1 MLKKVF
7 TLVLALAMVLA
18 LATTAL
24 AVSYTEDG
32 NGFTVRYDDGSRLV
46 YNARGDTYTYYMPD
60 GTHET
65 FSEEQLL
72 DVLDLY
78 EMLSYLQGSNG
89 NTSISKSS
97 GSSKSSSSRYSKYST
112 AEITDAYWQDTGD
125 SLAARWDADYRGS
138 ANYSVILYRDGK
150 RVTGRASDGGSRLDF
165 TEDIARE
172 NKTGDYYF
180 VIKAK
185 WPGKYTDE
193 AESNSVYVGAEDL
206 RLFRKRYGITATT
219 TTTQTAG
226 QAAVAASAQVANTTG
241 PVAPVTPVTSANA
254 DGWYTQADGSKKYL
268 LGGVWLANGWRA
280 IGDKWYC
287 FDQNGVLRTNQ
298 WIQNTTNPSVWYYV
312 GANGEMVKNQYVGQW
327 YLNAYG
333 EYHAG

>member
-1 MLKKVF
+1 MKRML
-7 TLVLALAMVLA
+7 TLLLALLLA
-18 LATTAL
+18 LGLATTAL

-60 GTHET
+60 GTYET

-72 DVLDLY
+72 DVIDLY
-78 EMLSYLQGSNG
+78 EMLAYLQGAQGG
-89 NTSISKSS
+89 NTSLSKSS
-97 GSSKSSSSRYSKYST
+97 GSGKSSRYSKYAS
-112 AEITDAYWQDTGD
+112 AQITDAYWQDTGD
-125 SLAARWDADYRGS
+125 TLAARWDADYRGS

-172 NKTGDYYF
+172 NRTGDYYF

-193 AESNSVYVGAEDL
+193 AESNSVYVDAEDL
-206 RLFRKRYGITATT
+206 RLFRKRHGITSTT
-219 TTTQTAG
+219 NTAQTAG
-226 QAAVAASAQVANTTG
+226 QVAVAAQVTNTTG
-241 PVAPVTPVTSANA
+241 PLAPVTSATANA
-254 DGWYTQADGSKKYL
+254 NGDGWYTQTDGSKKYL

-298 WIQNTTNPSVWYYV
+298 WIQNTSNANIWYYV
-312 GANGEMVKNQYVGQW
+312 DQNGEMVKNQYVGQW

-333 EYHAG
+333 EYHVK